1 MPIKTFLEACKQQKV
16 DPKKALPKLAGT
28 LIRFQKAQIAYAK
41 LLIIAEALNE
51 GWTPD
56 WDNENEWKYWPWFY
70 LNKPGFR
77 FHDSPFSNA
86 STDTA
91 GGSRLCFRTR
101 ELSDYA
107 AKTFISLW
115 EEMMVI
121 PKPVKKVAKKKK

>member
-1 MPIKTFLEACKQQKV
+1 MPIKTFLDACKALKI

-28 LIRFQKAQIAYAK
+28 PIRFQKAQMAYAK
-41 LLIIAEALNE
+41 LLIIAAALNE

-56 WDNENEWKYWPWFY
+56 WDNGNEWKYWPWFWM
-70 LNKPGFR
+70 NKPGFR
-77 FHDSPFSNA
+77 FAGSYYSY
-86 STDTA
+86 TDTITS

-107 AKTFISLW
+107 GKTFLSLW

-121 PKPVKKVAKKKK
+121 PKPVKKAAKKKK